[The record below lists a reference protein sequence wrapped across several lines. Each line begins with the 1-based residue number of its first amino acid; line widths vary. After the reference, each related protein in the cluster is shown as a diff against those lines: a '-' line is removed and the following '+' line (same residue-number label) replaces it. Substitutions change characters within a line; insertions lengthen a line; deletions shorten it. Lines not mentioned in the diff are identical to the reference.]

1 MEQILKNK
9 YRINYKIATGK
20 FTIIYN
26 GTDLNKN
33 EEIAIKEFPQE
44 IKDNIFNN
52 YLDLLKKLK
61 GNNSINLID
70 NFKENN
76 KYYIIMELC
85 DSNLYELIEQY
96 KNGLELPL
104 ILKILN
110 QLNVALKNIIYKYLV
125 YNYINPKDILIKY
138 KDSKSKDFDI
148 KLTGYLTGIILKNE
162 INFDNYLLCYK
173 APELVGKKIDIW
185 SLGITIYY
193 MYYKEIN
200 IKKIK
205 KNNLF
210 LMNKKLNNINFKD
223 LLSRLLNVD
232 DKKRITW
239 TEYFKHPFFSNILTE
254 NNDNHLL
261 KEPLDLTIEKEKLNK
276 IEEKQKK
283 IIKLN
288 KNLNI
293 NPNDKNND
301 KKNLMIKMNEVG
313 TIYAEK
319 INLIKKINPDYF
331 LNIDEIIKN
340 ENNDFFPIS
349 ILAKN
354 LEKNGLLIA
363 VEENENV
370 SNEEILRNAQYISNG
385 LCNSR
390 KYEIRFDFDEKRNK
404 ELLEDLNVQ
413 NLFNKEIINEISK
426 ITQTPIKDIILCN
439 PRKGSYKIDIFFSNV
454 YKGFEGIVKI
464 LKKLSTK
471 CNNIEIKEKPLL
483 EGMILNTKMF
493 DKRGNRNDGWAE
505 NEYRGGFPYYP
516 PKGWTGYGINVK
528 NKFDKGDNTWLHY
541 DDSYDGVWSVVY
553 HGTSLKYAKSIME
566 IGLQRGNNQYYKDD
580 YDENHPNKKVGD
592 GVYTSPFIEI
602 AESYSNEVKGYFC
615 AFMCRANPKLA
626 RICNEGKYWVLEGTS
641 KDLRPYRL
649 LIKKKHK

>member
-1 MEQILKNK
+1 
-9 YRINYKIATGK
+9 
-20 FTIIYN
+20 
-26 GTDLNKN
+26 
-33 EEIAIKEFPQE
+33 
-44 IKDNIFNN
+44 
-52 YLDLLKKLK
+52 
-61 GNNSINLID
+61 
-70 NFKENN
+70 
-76 KYYIIMELC
+76 
-85 DSNLYELIEQY
+85 
-96 KNGLELPL
+96 
-104 ILKILN
+104 
-110 QLNVALKNIIYKYLV
+110 
-125 YNYINPKDILIKY
+125 
-138 KDSKSKDFDI
+138 
-148 KLTGYLTGIILKNE
+148 
-162 INFDNYLLCYK
+162 
-173 APELVGKKIDIW
+173 
-185 SLGITIYY
+185 

-210 LMNKKLNNINFKD
+210 SMNKKLYDINFKD

-232 DKKRITW
+232 NKKRITW
-239 TEYFKHPFFSNILTE
+239 TDYFKHPFFTNISSKKNE
-254 NNDNHLL
+254 YLL
-261 KEPLDLTIEKEKLNK
+261 KEPLDLTKEKEKLNI

-288 KNLNI
+288 KNLNL

-313 TIYAEK
+313 TMYAEK

-370 SNEEILRNAQYISNG
+370 TNEEILRNAQYISNG

-390 KYEIRFDFDEKRNK
+390 KFEIRFDFDEKKNK
-404 ELLEDLNVQ
+404 ELLEDLNIQ

-439 PRKGSYKIDIFFSNV
+439 PRKGSYKIDILFSNV

-464 LKKLSTK
+464 LNKLSTK

-493 DKRGNRNDGWAE
+493 DKKGNRNDGWGE

-516 PKGWTGYGINVK
+516 PIGWTGYGINVE

-566 IGLQRGNNQYYKDD
+566 IGLKKGNNQLYKDD

-602 AESYSNEVKGYFC
+602 AESYSNEVEGYFC

>member
-52 YLDLLKKLK
+52 YLNLLQKLK

-85 DSNLYELIEQY
+85 DSNLYEFIEQN

-110 QLNVALKNIIYKYLV
+110 QLNVALKNIKFYFLV

-162 INFDNYLLCYK
+162 INFDNYLLYYK

-193 MYYKEIN
+193 MYYKEID

-232 DKKRITW
+232 DKK
-239 TEYFKHPFFSNILTE
+239 KLLGLNIL
-254 NNDNHLL
+254 
-261 KEPLDLTIEKEKLNK
+261 
-276 IEEKQKK
+276 
-283 IIKLN
+283 
-288 KNLNI
+288 NI
-293 NPNDKNND
+293 PS
-301 KKNLMIKMNEVG
+301 LQ
-313 TIYAEK
+313 IY
-319 INLIKKINPDYF
+319 
-331 LNIDEIIKN
+331 
-340 ENNDFFPIS
+340 
-349 ILAKN
+349 
-354 LEKNGLLIA
+354 
-363 VEENENV
+363 
-370 SNEEILRNAQYISNG
+370 
-385 LCNSR
+385 
-390 KYEIRFDFDEKRNK
+390 
-404 ELLEDLNVQ
+404 
-413 NLFNKEIINEISK
+413 
-426 ITQTPIKDIILCN
+426 
-439 PRKGSYKIDIFFSNV
+439 
-454 YKGFEGIVKI
+454 
-464 LKKLSTK
+464 
-471 CNNIEIKEKPLL
+471 
-483 EGMILNTKMF
+483 
-493 DKRGNRNDGWAE
+493 
-505 NEYRGGFPYYP
+505 
-516 PKGWTGYGINVK
+516 
-528 NKFDKGDNTWLHY
+528 
-541 DDSYDGVWSVVY
+541 
-553 HGTSLKYAKSIME
+553 
-566 IGLQRGNNQYYKDD
+566 
-580 YDENHPNKKVGD
+580 
-592 GVYTSPFIEI
+592 
-602 AESYSNEVKGYFC
+602 
-615 AFMCRANPKLA
+615 
-626 RICNEGKYWVLEGTS
+626 
-641 KDLRPYRL
+641 
-649 LIKKKHK
+649 